1 MADVKLT
8 PEITD
13 ILKRSTVDNNILRL
27 PEGQLD
33 RKVYMEVAK
42 AIKNAG
48 GAWKTPKKGF
58 VFDGDP
64 MKKLGLALDSG
75 VVVDEKKKF
84 QAFFTPESLAA
95 RMAYMS
101 YVKGFRVLEP
111 SAGCGNIADA
121 CKIFSADHI
130 DCIEINP
137 EFCEELVKK
146 GYPVIEADFL
156 TVAPSAKYDRVV
168 MNPPFTK
175 NQDVNHVA
183 HALKFLKSDGILT
196 AIMSPNTSRKAF
208 QELVKPFRHEITP
221 VDAGEFKE
229 SGTSIAT
236 IILQIFKP

>member
-13 ILKRSTVDNNILRL
+13 ILKRSTVEGNILKL
-27 PEGQLD
+27 PEGQLE

-75 VVVDEKKKF
+75 IVINEKKKF
-84 QAFFTPESLAA
+84 QAFFTPEGLASRVA
-95 RMAYMS
+95 SMAD
-101 YVKGFRVLEP
+101 VKDRRVLEP
-111 SAGCGNIADA
+111 SAGNGRLADA
-121 CKIFSADHI
+121 CSFEGAVAV

-137 EFCEELVKK
+137 KFCEELSKQN
-146 GYPVIEADFL
+146 YPVIEDDFL
-156 TVAPSAKYDRVV
+156 TVTPSAKYDRVV

-175 NQDVNHVA
+175 NQDVKHVA
-183 HALKFLKSDGILT
+183 HALKFLKSGGILT